1 MIDTDKYEGH
11 TEGPW
16 KAGID
21 CHTLEEA
28 KEWMLAKGYT
38 EEELVGFG
46 TEWNEEGEIVD
57 GDPWHEEN
65 FEFSLHDFHAIIPGA
80 GAWRGARDGEWESPC
95 DWNNYTERDPEQLKA
110 DLLLMADAPLLLE
123 FYKEVKRIM
132 DIDEILETSRVE
144 LIWIKLL
151 EMSA

>member
-16 KAGID
+16 TVIG
-21 CHTLEEA
+21 
-28 KEWMLAKGYT
+28 
-38 EEELVGFG
+38 
-46 TEWNEEGEIVD
+46 NGEIEAHYNIAQVL
-57 GDPWHEEN
+57 P
-65 FEFSLHDFHAIIPGA
+65 FV
-80 GAWRGARDGEWESPC
+80 SPEAF
-95 DWNNYTERDPEQLKA
+95 DATANLI
-110 DLLLMADAPLLLE
+110 ADAPLLLE

-151 EMSA
+151 EMSE